1 MLTWYMGATA
11 ISSEELE
18 AAVSKMDADSV
29 RIALAE
35 ISELRDAME
44 AELAEAELTAILE
57 ENGTF
62 VQFAQLLDAQYQG
75 GNLLSTLVTVLD
87 GQVSVE
93 DSQGKAKVSD
103 GVVTVDAT
111 GSLMKEQTNVVTVT
125 NETNGPA
132 TLTFTYGVVKHTG
145 ITIADQ
151 AVNDTGVYTALLS
164 AGGSVTIK
172 VKTKST
178 ATLTLSNI
186 SLVPAAEASDITFVY
201 DSTMGSVA
209 VDGAAVS
216 NGHVAEQV
224 TLADG
229 VLLNATV
236 TGENVVFL
244 GWMNVETGNLLSD
257 QPSYRLRPA
266 AKMTVKAVFVS
277 TTGNAWFRVDNKLF
291 QDLNEANAFAENNV
305 VKTIVL
311 AADGVLPAGSYTIS
325 SGVTLLIPFDAER
338 TL

>member
-1 MLTWYMGATA
+1 MTMYLKRGLSLLLALVMVFSMVPAGTLAAETAASGENATSTDGNQS
-11 ISSEELE
+11 I
-18 AAVSKMDADSV
+18 
-29 RIALAE
+29 
-35 ISELRDAME
+35 
-44 AELAEAELTAILE
+44 
-57 ENGTF
+57 
-62 VQFAQLLDAQYQG
+62 
-75 GNLLSTLVTVLD
+75 NLLSAGVTVLD

-201 DSTMGSVA
+201 DSTMGSVT

-229 VLLNATV
+229 VLL
-236 TGENVVFL
+236 VVAIK
-244 GWMNVETGNLLSD
+244 MAPIT
-257 QPSYRLRPA
+257 QKRPSSKHFHILII
-266 AKMTVKAVFVS
+266 
-277 TTGNAWFRVDNKLF
+277 DLF
-291 QDLNEANAFAENNV
+291 W
-305 VKTIVL
+305 
-311 AADGVLPAGSYTIS
+311 
-325 SGVTLLIPFDAER
+325 
-338 TL
+338 